1 MPTSRAGNSRAA
13 DRQRA
18 RPGEAGFTLVEM
30 LAVMV
35 ILALAL
41 GAVVVEMRGAGVKP
55 LRALAGETAAKLRD
69 ARALAIEQG
78 REEVVVVDL
87 AKGLIGRPGE
97 GNALAIDPGTRVE
110 ITGAASE
117 REGRDVAG
125 VRFFPN
131 GASTGGT
138 IRLERGGEAHEVRVN
153 WFTGRITV
161 EPVPHGR

>member
-1 MPTSRAGNSRAA
+1 M
-13 DRQRA
+13 A
-18 RPGEAGFTLVEM
+18 RPSEAGFTLVEM

-41 GAVVVEMRGAGVKP
+41 GTVVVEMRGAGVKP

-87 AKGLIGRPGE
+87 AKGLIGRAGE
-97 GNALAIDPGTRVE
+97 ASALAIDPGTRVE

-131 GASTGGT
+131 GASTGAT
-138 IRLERGGEAHEVRVN
+138 IRLERSGEVHEVRVN
-153 WFTGRITV
+153 WFTGRVTV
-161 EPVPHGR
+161 EPVAHAR